1 MKKTIISF
9 FLLFFIGYGLFFH
22 PSESPAEESYKTTAA
37 ILDTAETFFI
47 SLKEKKY
54 GTVWALMSEKSCRTI
69 INAIYTASEKNGEDL
84 QKEDIKRDF
93 DKKGIIFNTYWDS
106 FLQDFDP
113 DMVLEESSWEMGPVN
128 KDKAE
133 VVILHKK
140 SEHPA
145 ILQMFKE
152 NGVWKVGFSET
163 FGVRKF

>member
-1 MKKTIISF
+1 MKKTILPF
-9 FLLFFIGYGLFFH
+9 FLLFFIGYGFFFH
-22 PSESPAEESYKTTAA
+22 PSESPAGESYKTTAT
-37 ILDTAETFFI
+37 ILDAAEMFFI

-54 GTVWALMSEKSCRTI
+54 GTVWALLSEESCKTI
-69 INAIYTASEKNGEDL
+69 ITDIYKASKENGEDL
-84 QKEDIKRDF
+84 QKGDIKSDF
-93 DKKGIIFNTYWDS
+93 AKKGIIFNAYWDS

-133 VVILHKK
+133 VIILHKK

-163 FGVRKF
+163 FRVRKF

>member
-1 MKKTIISF
+1 MKKIIISF
-9 FLLFFIGYGLFFH
+9 FLLFFIGYGFFFY
-22 PSESPAEESYKTTAA
+22 PSESHAEENYKTTAA
-37 ILDTAETFFI
+37 ILDTAEMFFI

-54 GTVWALMSEKSCRTI
+54 GMVWALLSEKSCRTI
-69 INAIYTASEKNGEDL
+69 ITDIYKASKENGEDL
-84 QKEDIKRDF
+84 KKEDIKSDF
-93 DKKGIIFNTYWDS
+93 DKKGIISNTYWDS

-128 KDKAE
+128 KDKAKII
-133 VVILHKK
+133 ILHKK

-152 NGVWKVGFSET
+152 NGVWKFGFSET